1 MLAFAGQPSHN
12 PTVTRPSEVK
22 RMTKMPIVSLPD
34 QARQLGDEGKR
45 VSVLWQEPESL
56 AFVARGREYRS
67 EFHINPSD
75 EVMYQI
81 KGEMKLH
88 YRTPEG
94 KEDIAVIPEGS
105 VIYTPAGTPHSP
117 RFPPDAYALIL
128 ERKRRDGEIDRFQWY
143 CPSCD
148 ALLHE
153 EKAEVKDYR
162 EDYVSKAYQRLFDN
176 EEFRT
181 CKKCGEVMPKP

>member
-1 MLAFAGQPSHN
+1 MF
-12 PTVTRPSEVK
+12 
-22 RMTKMPIVSLPD
+22 KMPIVDLM
-34 QARQLGDEGKR
+34 QRGDALAASGKR

-75 EVMYQI
+75 EVMYMV

-88 YRTPEG
+88 YRTPDG
-94 KEDIAVIPEGS
+94 KEEIAVLPQGS
-105 VIYTPAGTPHSP
+105 MIYTPAGIPHSP
-117 RFPPDAYALIL
+117 RFPPDAYLL
-128 ERKRRDGEIDRFQWY
+128 VQERKRKPDEIDRFQWY
-143 CPSCD
+143 CPGCD

-153 EKAEVKDYR
+153 ESCHVADYNA
-162 EDYVSKAYQRLFDN
+162 DPVSEAYQRFFDS

-181 CKKCGEVMPKP
+181 CKSCGTVMPRP